1 MWVGI
6 SVIAG
11 LALLV
16 LIVWM
21 LHRNQQVRNAESVD
35 RTLPLPPL
43 ELRDSEAV
51 VSAEDILGLSPV
63 PAPARNAPVA
73 ASKDPLSPAAL
84 TTDHWLD
91 TSKQR
96 LQEGQFASAYAAA
109 SSAFPQ
115 MRAFRQACRVQ
126 RAEIKSRKKQR
137 TSAEPALQTLYRT
150 AALADYFHGRTTAG
164 GPLSPGA
171 LKKVTAADWKS
182 LECPYDTLGVD
193 RLSLLTKTDVR
204 DLQQAWGIPNAHAHM
219 RDLFP
224 EKWQALCT
232 RLGVKN

>member
-6 SVIAG
+6 SVSAG

-51 VSAEDILGLSPV
+51 VSAEDILGLSPGPETV
-63 PAPARNAPVA
+63 RNAPIVT
-73 ASKDPLSPAAL
+73 SQDPLTSPAL
-84 TTDHWLD
+84 TTDNWLD
-91 TSKQR
+91 TSKQL

-115 MRAFRQACRVQ
+115 MGAFRQACQVQ
-126 RAEIKSRKKQR
+126 RAEIKSLKKQC
-137 TSAEPALQTLYRT
+137 TSAEHALQTLYRT
-150 AALADYFHGRTTAG
+150 AALADFFHGRTTST

-171 LKKVTAADWKS
+171 LKKVTEADWKA

-224 EKWQALCT
+224 EKWQTLCS